1 VPPGILANARATGR
15 DAVTWQPRAGVRIA
29 TVTVPW
35 SGGSVLA
42 GRSLRLVEEHASAL
56 ELIVAAGWL
65 ATLAALAIAAAVA
78 SRLWPRAAAP
88 G

>member
-56 ELIVAAGWL
+56 ELMVAAAWL
-65 ATLAALAIAAAVA
+65 ATLAALAIAAGVA
-78 SRLWPRAAAP
+78 ARLWPRAATP

>member
-1 VPPGILANARATGR
+1 
-15 DAVTWQPRAGVRIA
+15 
-29 TVTVPW
+29 
-35 SGGSVLA
+35 VLA